1 MKACL
6 NISLGNLKIFV
17 AYILNSETTHGLFQS
32 TSVLVI
38 LLILCVAESVII
50 IGFGLATRDSVT
62 LPVSKKRDEP
72 LIDDLSTLAPG
83 WKVAV
88 YPSGEV
94 KKIKDDGYQH
104 TDLDAAIED
113 IEAPEKVLELDDD
126 EEMSDAEID
135 EKKTAG
141 AKTSR
146 KAPKNAKKTKR
157 TTEASDVE
165 DETKSLDKS
174 EKISKKKKAKA
185 ADDSSEDEGD
195 ALEEEY
201 MKELDILE
209 GEIVGANAD
218 GDEGDDAEDDVEE
231 AVEEE
236 EEKADSKPK
245 QIKKKTLKKM
255 NIKKKAKRA

>member
-1 MKACL
+1 MC
-6 NISLGNLKIFV
+6 F
-17 AYILNSETTHGLFQS
+17 
-32 TSVLVI
+32 
-38 LLILCVAESVII
+38 AESVIF

-94 KKIKDDGYQH
+94 KKIKDEGYQH

-113 IEAPEKVLELDDD
+113 IEAPEKVLELDGD
-126 EEMSDAEID
+126 EDMSDAEID
-135 EKKTAG
+135 EKKTAA

-146 KAPKNAKKTKR
+146 KAPKNVKKTKR
-157 TTEASDVE
+157 TTETSDVE
-165 DETKSLDKS
+165 DEPKSQDKS
-174 EKISKKKKAKA
+174 EKISKKKKTKP

-209 GEIVGANAD
+209 EKIVGANPE
-218 GDEGDDAEDDVEE
+218 EGDDAEDGDDGEDDVEE

-236 EEKADSKPK
+236 VKKADSKPK